1 MKTLLAVLLFLS
13 FNVFASDRAARIE
26 SARSQLQAEVG
37 VKDKVVVEDTG
48 KDIDLG
54 AGDGPLVI
62 IKLPRI
68 GRECLVALH
77 PTDHKLAAGLGCQE
91 VPPLKDI

>member
-1 MKTLLAVLLFLS
+1 MKTLFTVLLFLS
-13 FNVFASDRAARIE
+13 FDVLASDRAARIE
-26 SARSQLQAEVG
+26 AARAQLQAEIG
-37 VKDKVVVEDTG
+37 AKDKVVVEDTG

-62 IKLPRI
+62 IKLPRA

-77 PTDHKLAAGLGCQE
+77 PTDHALAAGLGCQE
-91 VPPLKDI
+91 VPPAKEI

>member
-1 MKTLLAVLLFLS
+1 MKVLLAVLLFLS
-13 FNVFASDRAARIE
+13 FNAFASDRAARIE
-26 SARSQLQAEVG
+26 SARAQLQEEIGA
-37 VKDKVVVEDTG
+37 KDKVAVEDTG
-48 KDIDLG
+48 KDINLG

-91 VPPLKDI
+91 VPPVKDI